1 MSSPRELTFPM
12 ALARQTVSLLEAARH
27 LAGSLQADAVLLL
40 TETDLDWADVREHL
54 GDCRLLV
61 AAEDRDLQEQFKAN
75 PDLTVLDID
84 LRQASTQERIS
95 LAVLEAVRG
104 EHVRN
109 GADVVVL
116 YNGIEASGDAPEPV
130 DSLSVIHLGE
140 HLERLDS
147 RDLRRLET
155 HVPLDTLKAVVGLAL
170 AIGREG
176 REGHPV
182 GTMFIVGDTRKVLS
196 MCRPMNFNPFRGYSQ
211 AERNIKNRA
220 VREQIK
226 DIAQLEGAII
236 IRRDGVAVAGCMRIE
251 APSADVKVSMGLG
264 TRHAAAAA
272 VSACT
277 KCVAVAVSQ
286 SSGSVRV
293 YQNGEMVLH
302 IEPFDRPLIFGPVQL
317 DGESPAPAR
326 GPSRSLASRAE

>member
-1 MSSPRELTFPM
+1 MT
-12 ALARQTVSLLEAARH
+12 LARQTVALLHAARQ
-27 LAGSLQADAVLLL
+27 LTESLPADAVLLL
-40 TETDLDWADVREHL
+40 TETDLDWGDVREHL
-54 GDCRLLV
+54 GACRLLV
-61 AAEDRDLQEQFKAN
+61 AAEDRELTYRFKKV
-75 PDLTVLDID
+75 PGLTVLDID
-84 LRQASTQERIS
+84 PGKSSTQERMS
-95 LAVLEAVRG
+95 MALLEAVRR
-104 EHVRN
+104 EHLRH

-116 YNGIEASGDAPEPV
+116 YNGIEASGDVPEPV

-140 HLERLDS
+140 HLERLDA

-155 HVPLDTLKAVVGLAL
+155 HVPLETLRTVVSLAL

-182 GTMFIVGDTRKVLS
+182 GTMFVVGDTRKVLR
-196 MCRPMNFNPFRGYSQ
+196 MCQPMNFNPFRGYSLS
-211 AERNIKNRA
+211 ERNIRHRV

-236 IRRDGVAVAGCMRIE
+236 IRRDGVAVAACMRIE
-251 APSADVKVSMGLG
+251 SPTANIGVSMGLG

-272 VSACT
+272 ISACT
-277 KCVAVAVSQ
+277 KAIAVCVSQ
-286 SSGSVRV
+286 SSGSVRL

-317 DGESPAPAR
+317 DADGLR
-326 GPSRSLASRAE
+326 DHPSALATPRVAE